1 MRKEVVRA
9 REEVRRLGGR
19 VLHGVLHEYE
29 WSFRTASSYVPV
41 RTMWMIFPG
50 ICLMRL
56 LRLFSAFMFSM
67 LNEFVFT
74 YVSAELG
81 IVLVTDAIVMLV
93 DR

>member
-1 MRKEVVRA
+1 M
-9 REEVRRLGGR
+9 
-19 VLHGVLHEYE
+19 
-29 WSFRTASSYVPV
+29 

-74 YVSAELG
+74 NTSAELG

-93 DR
+93 GR